1 MKRKHQKAIQ
11 DGVANRRKVVR
22 LLKPVIE
29 LFEITYQEQ
38 LVNKESV
45 HPYTVLDVLNQI
57 QKHKKNVKQKV

>member
-1 MKRKHQKAIQ
+1 MKRKHQTIQ
-11 DGVANRRKVVR
+11 NGVANRRKVVR

-45 HPYTVLDVLNQI
+45 HLYIILDVLNQI
-57 QKHKKNVKQKV
+57 QKHKKNVKRIV